1 MHSAIH
7 KSRVCSQNKTLSN
20 LNLNDI
26 IISEASRKNEKVKT
40 MNNIFSDNLKKFR
53 LAKGLTQEQ
62 VAEKLNVNSQTV
74 SRWECGTTLP
84 DVLTLP
90 ELARLYEVT
99 VDDFYKK
106 NSVAYDN
113 YAQRLASVFEDT
125 HNIEDFIRADA
136 EFKKLIKSNS
146 LTTRD
151 MWEYGIIHYFLM
163 HYGKE
168 NAFYW
173 FDKVLEQGESDD
185 EFAYWKTRTQRMKLL
200 SQLGKDEENITEQ
213 QKIVESN
220 PNNVKEWSLMLAA
233 YMYAG
238 RYEEAYEEFKKAV
251 AKFPEEWALYIH
263 GGDIAKKLKKYDEAM
278 EHYNKAG
285 EIGSYFCDELYC
297 KASLYEELGE
307 YEKSV
312 EMYMKIADTL
322 RNRGYDVEADAAE
335 KDAEE
340 VRRKIEK

>member
-1 MHSAIH
+1 M
-7 KSRVCSQNKTLSN
+7 
-20 LNLNDI
+20 
-26 IISEASRKNEKVKT
+26 
-40 MNNIFSDNLKKFR
+40 
-53 LAKGLTQEQ
+53 
-62 VAEKLNVNSQTV
+62 
-74 SRWECGTTLP
+74 
-84 DVLTLP
+84 P

-106 NSVAYDN
+106 STVAYDN

-125 HNIEDFIRADA
+125 HDIEDFIRADA

-151 MWEYGIIHYFLM
+151 MWEYGIIHYFLVQ
-163 HYGKE
+163 YGKE

-173 FDKVLEQGESDD
+173 FDKVLEQGESAD
-185 EFAYWKTRTQRMKLL
+185 EFAYWKTRTQRMKLC
-200 SQLGKDEENITEQ
+200 SQLGQNEENIKEQ
-213 QKIVESN
+213 QKIVENN
-220 PNNVKEWSLMLAA
+220 PDNVKEWSLLLAA
-233 YMYAG
+233 YMYAV
-238 RYEEAYEEFKKAV
+238 RYEEAYEEVKKAV
-251 AKFPEEWALYIH
+251 AKFPEEWELRID

-312 EMYMKIADTL
+312 EMYMKIADIL
-322 RNRGYDVEADAAE
+322 RQRGYDVEADMAE

>member
-1 MHSAIH
+1 M
-7 KSRVCSQNKTLSN
+7 RV
-20 LNLNDI
+20 I
-26 IISEASRKNEKVKT
+26 ITTEASRKIEKVKT

-53 LAKGLTQEQ
+53 LTKGLTQEQ
-62 VAEKLNVNSQTV
+62 VAEKLNVNSQTI

-106 NSVAYDN
+106 NTVAYDN

-125 HNIEDFIRADA
+125 HDIEDFIRADA
-136 EFKKLIKSNS
+136 EFKKLIKTNS

-173 FDKVLEQGESDD
+173 FDKVLEQGESADV
-185 EFAYWKTRTQRMKLL
+185 FAYWKTRTQRMKLC

-213 QKIVESN
+213 QKIVQNN
-220 PNNVKEWSLMLAA
+220 PNNVNEWSLLLAA

-238 RYEEAYEEFKKAV
+238 RYEEAYEKFKKAII
-251 AKFPEEWALYIH
+251 KFPDEWELYIH
-263 GGDIAKKLKKYDEAM
+263 GGDISKKLGKYDEAM
-278 EHYNKAG
+278 GHYNKAG

-297 KASLYEELGE
+297 KASLYESLGE

-322 RNRGYDVEADAAE
+322 RQRGYDVEADMAE